1 MSKLCLRAVSKH
13 SMNLREIYDRA
24 SWIHLGILS
33 FLFKIQHRN
42 VWWNLSKMYS
52 PFRCHTWPHFSYP
65 SIEKIMFK
73 IIFNY
78 FVEEENVYDNP
89 LPSLRANFASNLS
102 CSVVILRTAKVNK
115 PQNSNRL
122 KIDEWIDWLKNWSNL
137 LNEAYRLDSL
147 IHYETLV
154 FTNAWHSP
162 KVTKCCQPGFL
173 LSSKIHN
180 KIVLDFDF

>member
-1 MSKLCLRAVSKH
+1 MIGPLEFTWEFYNFCLKS
-13 SMNLREIYDRA
+13 NIETFDEICA
-24 SWIHLGILS
+24 KCIHLSGA
-33 FLFKIQHRN
+33 
-42 VWWNLSKMYS
+42 S
-52 PFRCHTWPHFSYP
+52 PDPHFSYP

-78 FVEEENVYDNP
+78 FVEEKNVYDNS

-115 PQNSNRL
+115 PQNSDLL
-122 KIDEWIDWLKNWSNL
+122 KIDEWIDWLKNWSNF
-137 LNEAYRLDSL
+137 LNEACRLDSL

-154 FTNAWHSP
+154 FTNAWHTP

-173 LSSKIHN
+173 SSSKIHN